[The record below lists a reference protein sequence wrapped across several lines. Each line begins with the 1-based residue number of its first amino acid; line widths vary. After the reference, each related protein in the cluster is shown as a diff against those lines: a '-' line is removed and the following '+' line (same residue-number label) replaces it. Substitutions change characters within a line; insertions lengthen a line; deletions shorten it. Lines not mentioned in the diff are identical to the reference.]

1 MPRLTALSEHD
12 LPEAK
17 ETFDAMRAVY
27 GFVPASVLTMHRR
40 PGLAEAFGELFR
52 TAMTEHRQL
61 PLELKWLVAHAAS
74 RGAACSYCQ
83 ADTASNGA
91 HAGLDPRKVDA
102 VWEFETSDAFDANER
117 AALRVAFASGMVP
130 NAVDDEMFAELRRHF
145 NDDQVLELIGVLAVF
160 GYLNRWNS
168 TLQTELDAI
177 PMAFAADHLADQGW
191 HAGSHAA
198 KNKDGPRTPPT
209 LQAT

>member
-1 MPRLTALSEHD
+1 MSRIAALSEDD
-12 LPEAK
+12 LPQAK
-17 ETFDAMRAVY
+17 DTFDAMRQVY

-40 PGLAEAFGELFR
+40 PGLAEAFGALFQA
-52 TAMTEHRQL
+52 AMAEHRRL

-74 RGAACSYCQ
+74 RGAACSCCQ

-102 VWEFETSDAFDANER
+102 VWEFETAEVYDAAER

-130 NAVDDEMFAELRRHF
+130 NAVDDEMFAELREHF
-145 NDDQVLELIGVLAVF
+145 DDDQVLELVGVLSVF

-168 TLQTELDAI
+168 TLQTELDAV
-177 PMAFAADHLADQGW
+177 PLAFAADHLVGQGW
-191 HAGSHAA
+191 SADRHAPAPETSPG
-198 KNKDGPRTPPT
+198 
-209 LQAT
+209 